1 MLKKLFIL
9 TILLSVTAHS
19 QHTVSGTLDSL
30 NNNYS
35 WMALYQLKG
44 AKQLYIDNTTIENGK
59 FSITI
64 PENSPSGMYRL
75 RYKMDN
81 QSTLDI
87 IYNQENIDLSFNPEN
102 PLATVD
108 FLTST
113 ENKLYYSYLLKTN
126 SIKQNLDALQFS
138 YFKLK
143 TESEKSQAQVT
154 YQNVLLYYKEIQQ
167 EFEQKSEGML
177 AGHFIKS
184 DEKFYAPKL
193 FDSPQA
199 YLNSEKTH
207 FFEYIN
213 FTDPVIINSNVITQ
227 AVLDYVFYL
236 NVSDDVEVQQKLYK
250 NAIDRIFNKVA
261 ENNELKS
268 EIVETLI
275 YAFAQSENISIV
287 DYLEENYYNTL
298 PNDYKNNKDI
308 TSLLDGLKLA
318 IGRKAPDFSWDENGE
333 TQNLYSLNTANNYVL
348 VFWSSSCS
356 HCTIEIPKLYEYML
370 NVENVQVIDVALEN
384 DQVEFEKYAQQFE
397 NWINVLGLEKWQNP
411 IAKAYS
417 IVSTPT
423 YFILNK
429 EKVII
434 EKPEHFE
441 DVQAYFNK

>member
-1 MLKKLFIL
+1 
-9 TILLSVTAHS
+9 
-19 QHTVSGTLDSL
+19 
-30 NNNYS
+30 
-35 WMALYQLKG
+35 
-44 AKQLYIDNTTIENGK
+44 
-59 FSITI
+59 
-64 PENSPSGMYRL
+64 
-75 RYKMDN
+75 
-81 QSTLDI
+81 
-87 IYNQENIDLSFNPEN
+87 
-102 PLATVD
+102 
-108 FLTST
+108 
-113 ENKLYYSYLLKTN
+113 
-126 SIKQNLDALQFS
+126 
-138 YFKLK
+138 
-143 TESEKSQAQVT
+143 
-154 YQNVLLYYKEIQQ
+154 LLYYKEIQQ